1 MINLLVTP
9 SSTSSRKAKHWLL
22 EHHVSFQERDMS
34 RRALNASEIKLLL
47 SLTENGC
54 WDLVSTRCKV
64 FKKLNV
70 DIESLTL
77 SQFIQLLTKHSEMIK
92 RPIIF
97 DRNTLQVG
105 FNEDEIRSFLPR
117 SVREKNFKHLLAK
130 AN

>member
-34 RRALNASEIKLLL
+34 RRPLNASEIKLLL

-77 SQFIQLLTKHSEMIK
+77 SQFIQLLTKHPEMIK

-97 DRNTLQVG
+97 DRNTLETV
-105 FNEDEIRSFLPR
+105 
-117 SVREKNFKHLLAK
+117 
-130 AN
+130 